1 MPPSPHPSV
10 PEAFLCPISQEIM
23 ADPVVAA
30 DGHSYERVA
39 IETWFRSKQTSPMTN
54 DAMPSTILTPNR
66 LLKSQISEWQGQS
79 SAQWIGDLISAVAMR
94 HGDPAVVEGKLLEL
108 ARFVGHHRAVVLPGT
123 LKMLSAMLQASE
135 QLWIAPVRHA
145 LQVAEA
151 ECKLIV
157 AGLAAKL
164 RDERRD
170 EKLATAAAAAAR
182 GKLAKLDIEVAAAE
196 EALDKLR
203 EQRSKQA
210 QDMEELQ
217 RVEEQCRSSAAQVEH
232 DLSGYPDP
240 LALLEEGRDSEDEPG
255 EAPPEGQTRSKRKR
269 ATEEE
274 QSGTVVTKRPRGD
287 GGTEGSRE
295 LDCEVLVREGLE
307 WWRGN
312 HFRVVDQVRGRLLIE
327 AAAAGGLPL
336 AVAMCQSNDEGWG
349 GYGGDDDDK
358 QAAFDAFRELASER
372 KAATWIVLEAQ
383 ISLGA
388 CYRHGIGVE
397 QDDAEAVKWFRKAAE
412 QGNSRAQN
420 SLGNCYWRGIGIEKH
435 KVQAVKWYCK
445 AAEQGNSTAQYSL
458 GNCYRTG
465 LGIEKD
471 AEEAMKWYRKAA
483 EKGHSTAQNSL
494 GYCYW
499 YGIGME
505 QDKVEAVKWYHKAA
519 EQGNNRAQNSLGS
532 CYRNGIGAAKNY
544 VEAVKWYRKAAEQGN
559 SAAQNNL
566 GNCYRTGLGMEKDGV
581 EAVKWYYKAA
591 EQGHLE
597 AQYSFGNCYRNGIGV
612 EQDDAEAV
620 EWYRKAADQG
630 YTVAIREMAR
640 CYQEGTGVDQDDAEA
655 SRWQQQLESS
665 SSDSDDDDG

>member
-1 MPPSPHPSV
+1 
-10 PEAFLCPISQEIM
+10 M
-23 ADPVVAA
+23 ADPVFAA

-108 ARFVGHHRAVVLPGT
+108 ARFVGHHKAVVLPGT

-170 EKLATAAAAAAR
+170 EKLATAAATAAR

-217 RVEEQCRSSAAQVEH
+217 RVEEQCRSSAAQVEQ

-255 EAPPEGQTRSKRKR
+255 EAAPPERQTRSKRKR
-269 ATEEE
+269 AAEEE

-295 LDCEVLVREGLE
+295 LDCEVLMREGLE
-307 WWRGN
+307 WWCGN

-336 AVAMCQSNDEGWG
+336 AVAECQSNGEGWG
-349 GYGGDDDDK
+349 GYGGEDDDK
-358 QAAFDAFRELASER
+358 QAAFDAFRELASSEQ
-372 KAATWIVLEAQ
+372 KAAT
-383 ISLGA
+383 
-388 CYRHGIGVE
+388 
-397 QDDAEAVKWFRKAAE
+397 
-412 QGNSRAQN
+412 
-420 SLGNCYWRGIGIEKH
+420 
-435 KVQAVKWYCK
+435 
-445 AAEQGNSTAQYSL
+445 
-458 GNCYRTG
+458 
-465 LGIEKD
+465 
-471 AEEAMKWYRKAA
+471 
-483 EKGHSTAQNSL
+483 
-494 GYCYW
+494 
-499 YGIGME
+499 
-505 QDKVEAVKWYHKAA
+505 
-519 EQGNNRAQNSLGS
+519 
-532 CYRNGIGAAKNY
+532 
-544 VEAVKWYRKAAEQGN
+544 
-559 SAAQNNL
+559 
-566 GNCYRTGLGMEKDGV
+566 
-581 EAVKWYYKAA
+581 
-591 EQGHLE
+591 
-597 AQYSFGNCYRNGIGV
+597 
-612 EQDDAEAV
+612 
-620 EWYRKAADQG
+620 
-630 YTVAIREMAR
+630 
-640 CYQEGTGVDQDDAEA
+640 
-655 SRWQQQLESS
+655 
-665 SSDSDDDDG
+665 